1 MFNLL
6 ALSNFSILFR
16 TLLTELSFVSRFGWK
31 MSWLSCM
38 KVSEIY
44 IVNPKSECGKIQISK
59 NREFGHISGSDT
71 AENESFI
78 FYL

>member
-1 MFNLL
+1 MPF
-6 ALSNFSILFR
+6 I
-16 TLLTELSFVSRFGWK
+16 SRFGWK
-31 MSWLSCM
+31 MSWSSCM

-59 NREFGHISGSDT
+59 NHEFGHISGSDT
-71 AENESFI
+71 AKNESFI